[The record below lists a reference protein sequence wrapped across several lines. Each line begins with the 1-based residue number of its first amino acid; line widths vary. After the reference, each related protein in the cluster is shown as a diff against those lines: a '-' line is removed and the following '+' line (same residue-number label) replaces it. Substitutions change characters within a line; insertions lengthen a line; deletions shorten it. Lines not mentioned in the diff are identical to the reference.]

1 MIYLASGSPRRGELL
16 TRIGVAHQVLM
27 PGHGEAPVDETPH
40 PDEAPADYA
49 LRLAKAKAAAGWGR
63 LEQASLPR
71 HPVLAADT
79 TVALDDAIL
88 GKPAHADEA
97 RTMLGQLSDRMHLV
111 ITAIAMIQGPVL
123 ESRLSVTRVWFRAL
137 SGRDL
142 DEFLATGEY
151 HDKAGGYGI
160 QGHAARFIER
170 VDGSPSGVMGLPL
183 FETDQLLALF
193 ETGTP

>member
-1 MIYLASGSPRRGELL
+1 LIYLASGSPRRGELL
-16 TRIGVAHQVLM
+16 TRIGVAYQVLM
-27 PGHGEAPVDETPH
+27 PGHGEAPVDETPQ

-49 LRLAKAKAAAGWGR
+49 LRLAKAKAEAGWLR
-63 LEQASLPR
+63 LESASLPR

-79 TVALDDAIL
+79 TVALDDLIL
-88 GKPAHADEA
+88 GKPADGEEA
-97 RTMLGQLSDRMHLV
+97 RTMLSQLSDRMHLV

-137 SGRDL
+137 SSRDL

-193 ETGTP
+193 ETGAP

>member
-1 MIYLASGSPRRGELL
+1 MIYLASGSPRRSELL
-16 TRIGVAHQVLM
+16 TRIGVTHEVLM
-27 PGHGEAPVDETPH
+27 PGQGDAAVDETPH
-40 PDEAPADYA
+40 PDEAPAAYA
-49 LRLAKAKAAAGWGR
+49 LRLANTKAEAGWAR
-63 LEQASLPR
+63 LERSSLPR

-79 TVALDDAIL
+79 TVAVDDGIL
-88 GKPAHADEA
+88 GKPADAAEA
-97 RTMLGQLSDRMHLV
+97 RAMLGRLSDRMHLV

-137 SGRDL
+137 SNRDL

-151 HDKAGGYGI
+151 HDKAGAYGI

-193 ETGTP
+193 ETGAL

>member
-1 MIYLASGSPRRGELL
+1 MIYLASGSPRRSELL

-27 PGHGEAPVDETPH
+27 PGPGEAPVDETPH
-40 PDEAPADYA
+40 PDEPPADYA
-49 LRLAKAKAAAGWGR
+49 LRLAKAKAEAGWAR
-63 LEQASLPR
+63 LEKTSLPR

-88 GKPAHADEA
+88 GKPADGEEA
-97 RTMLGQLSDRMHLV
+97 RTMLGRLSDRMHLV
-111 ITAIAMIQGPVL
+111 ITAIAMMQGPVL

-137 SGRDL
+137 SRRDL
-142 DEFLATGEY
+142 DAFIGTGEY

-193 ETGTP
+193 ETGAP

>member
-16 TRIGVAHQVLM
+16 ARIGAAYQVLM
-27 PGHGEAPVDETPH
+27 PGHGEDAVDETPQAGEN
-40 PDEAPADYA
+40 PVDYA
-49 LRLAKAKAAAGWGR
+49 MRLAKAKAKAGWTR
-63 LEQASLPR
+63 LELASLPR

-79 TVALDDAIL
+79 TVALEGVIL
-88 GKPAHADEA
+88 GKPANAEEA
-97 RTMLGQLSDRMHLV
+97 RTMLRQLSGRMHLV

-123 ESRLSVTRVWFRAL
+123 ESRLSVTRVWFRDL
-137 SGRDL
+137 SRQDL
-142 DEFLATGEY
+142 DEFLDPGEY

-193 ETGTP
+193 ETGAP